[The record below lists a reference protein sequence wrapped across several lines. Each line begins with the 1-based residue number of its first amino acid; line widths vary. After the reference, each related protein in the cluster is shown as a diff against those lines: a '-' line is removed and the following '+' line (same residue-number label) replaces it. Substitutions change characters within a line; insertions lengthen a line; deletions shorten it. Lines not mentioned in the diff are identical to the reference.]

1 MAEGREMSKDL
12 NVTPDNGSPQ
22 LTKFLRSDLELIVSC
37 DPTFLLEHIKFHT
50 SYNFSLLGK
59 MIELAK
65 CKATQLLEEVPET
78 GETKEWILNLKREI
92 MLSKMTHNFTFT
104 RDEVIE
110 LLGGKFA
117 ILD

>member
-1 MAEGREMSKDL
+1 MSKDL

-22 LTKFLRSDLELIVSC
+22 LTKFLRS

-78 GETKEWILNLKREI
+78 GETKEWIRNLKREI